1 MIYMD
6 FCPSES
12 FNGAQKAPNS
22 PFVAAGCVIVDAQPE
37 TEKRI
42 HSRLGP
48 KTKSARL
55 GSLRMVRRAIE
66 AGQLRLHAVCIAGEE
81 HYLTLNGAL
90 NCMSTDKLELVT
102 GLPSYPF
109 LSNDACEKAFFDA
122 GEQSAENIAREIGG
136 YATAKK
142 VISTAAFLGLSHHC
156 AAYFLEK
163 AARMRAPVPEKVK
176 VIIDKIPGEDLAVF
190 DAMKARLRCF
200 RIPTSFGAVLEVN
213 VIAGKKEDPFEIV
226 IADFLAY
233 VTAGITAHFA
243 APGEDAPRIIRSG
256 ELPKLNSRERKA
268 AWEFSDFMLKGGHLL
283 HTTPTVLKKMADG
296 GAGAIKQVE
305 DIQKYYG
312 LDYTD
317 TPDMREFIQSRNP

>member
-12 FNGAQKAPNS
+12 FNGAKKAPNS

-37 TEKRI
+37 MVVGIRR
-42 HSRLGP
+42 RLAP

-55 GSLRMVRRAIE
+55 GALRMVRRAIE

-81 HYLTLNGAL
+81 RYLTVNGAL
-90 NCMSTDKLELVT
+90 NCMPMDKLELVT
-102 GLPSYPF
+102 GLSSYPF
-109 LSNDACEKAFFDA
+109 LSNDDCEKAFFDA
-122 GEQSAENIAREIGG
+122 GEQSAEKIALEIGG
-136 YATAKK
+136 DATAKK
-142 VISTAAFLGLSHHC
+142 VISTAAFLGLSHHS

-176 VIIDKIPGEDLAVF
+176 VIIDKIPGEDIAVF
-190 DAMKARLRCF
+190 DAMKSRLRCF
-200 RIPTSFGAVLEVN
+200 RIPASFGAVLEVN
-213 VIAGKKEDPFEIV
+213 VIAGKREDPFGIV
-226 IADFLAY
+226 VADFLAY
-233 VTAGITAHFA
+233 ITAGVTAYFA
-243 APGEDAPRIIRSG
+243 APGEDNPHIVRSD
-256 ELPKLNSRERKA
+256 ELPELGIRGKKA

-283 HTTPTVLKKMADG
+283 HVTPTVLKKMADG
-296 GAGAIKQVE
+296 GAGAMKQVE

>member
-12 FNGAQKAPNS
+12 FNGAKKAPNS
-22 PFVAAGCVIVDAQPE
+22 PFVAAGCVIVDPQPE
-37 TEKRI
+37 AAEGI
-42 HSRLGP
+42 HRRLGP

-66 AGQLRLHAVCIAGEE
+66 TGQLRLHAVCIAGEE
-81 HYLTLNGAL
+81 RHLTLNGAL
-90 NCMSTDKLELVT
+90 NCMSEERSELVKH
-102 GLPSYPF
+102 LYLYPF
-109 LSNDACEKAFFDA
+109 LSADARDKAICAA

-136 YATAKK
+136 DASAKK

-156 AAYFLEK
+156 AVYFLEK
-163 AARMRAPVPEKVK
+163 AARMRVPVPEKAK

-190 DAMKARLRCF
+190 DAMKGRLRCF
-200 RIPTSFGAVLEVN
+200 RMPTSFGTVLEVE
-213 VIAGKKEDPFEIV
+213 VITGEGKDPFEIA

-233 VTAGITAHFA
+233 ITAGITAHFA

-256 ELPKLNSRERKA
+256 ELPELGIRGKKA
-268 AWEFSDFMLKGGHLL
+268 AQEFSDFMLKGGHLL
-283 HTTPTVLKKMADG
+283 HVTPTVLKKMVDG
-296 GAGAIKQVE
+296 GAGAMKQVE

-317 TPDMREFIQSRNP
+317 TPDMREFMQS

>member
-109 LSNDACEKAFFDA
+109 LSNDACEKAFFAA
-122 GEQSAENIAREIGG
+122 GEQSAENIALEIGG
-136 YATAKK
+136 DATAKK
-142 VISTAAFLGLSHHC
+142 VISTAAFLQLSHHC
-156 AAYFLEK
+156 AVYFLAK
-163 AARMRAPVPEKVK
+163 AAEMRAHIPGKVK
-176 VIIDKIPGEDLAVF
+176 VFIDKIPGEDLAVF
-190 DAMKARLRCF
+190 DAMKARLRGF
-200 RIPTSFGAVLEVN
+200 RKATSFGAMVEVD
-213 VIAGKKEDPFEIV
+213 VFAGKDEDPFGIV

-233 VTAGITAHFA
+233 ITAGVHKHFA
-243 APGEDAPRIIRSG
+243 APGEDNPHIVRSD
-256 ELPKLNSRERKA
+256 ELPELGIRGKKA
-268 AWEFSDFMLKGGHLL
+268 AREFSDFMLKGGHLL
-283 HTTPTVLKKMADG
+283 HVTPTVLKKMADG
-296 GAGAIKQVE
+296 GAGVMKQVE

-312 LDYTD
+312 LDHTD